1 MTAPVKTEHGFSRA
15 YIDRDATTPAG
26 PIRFIMATEGPKGD
40 GIDLRMAGAD
50 LRRFRANPVVGYGH
64 CYWGRNDL
72 PIGRASNTEVDGTRL
87 VADVIFDTADPFA
100 ATVDRKYRDGFLNAV
115 SIGFDVH
122 EWEDDS
128 GNYRTGGVA
137 TKWELFELS
146 AVPLPMDG
154 NAIVESGRGLD
165 PEYIAQWSGLDPEFL
180 AQWLERATGRVVDPR
195 RVKSAI
201 ERHPLSL
208 YRALASAQG

>member
-1 MTAPVKTEHGFSRA
+1 VSEDLKHGFARA
-15 YIDRDATTPAG
+15 YVDRDATEADG
-26 PIRFIMATEGPKGD
+26 PIRFVMATEGPKGD
-40 GIDLRMAGAD
+40 GIDLRMDGAD
-50 LRRFRANPVVGYGH
+50 LARYRANPIVGYGH

-72 PIGRASNTEVDGTRL
+72 PIGRASNTAVDGKRL
-87 VADVIFDTADPFA
+87 ITDVVFDTADEFA

-122 EWEDDS
+122 EWEDPKS
-128 GNYRTGGVA
+128 SYYNPGVA

-154 NAIVESGRGLD
+154 KAVVESGRGLD
-165 PEYIAQWSGLDPEFL
+165 PEFIAQWSGLDPEFL
-180 AQWLERATGRVVDPR
+180 AQWLQRATGREVP
-195 RVKSAI
+195 VKNVEAAI

-208 YRALASAQG
+208 YRALALAQG

>member
-1 MTAPVKTEHGFSRA
+1 MTEHSYSRA
-15 YIDRDATTPAG
+15 YIDRDATTETG
-26 PIRFIMATEGPKGD
+26 PIRFVMATEGPKGD
-40 GIDLRMAGAD
+40 GIDLRMDGAD

-72 PIGRASNTEVDGTRL
+72 PIGRAANTVVDGKRL
-87 VADVIFDTADPFA
+87 LTDVTFDTADEFA

-122 EWEDDS
+122 EWED
-128 GNYRTGGVA
+128 GQRNTGVA

-154 NAIVESGRGLD
+154 KAVVESGRGLD
-165 PEYIAQWSGLDPEFL
+165 PDYIAQWSGLDPEFL
-180 AQWLERATGRVVDPR
+180 AQWLERATGRQVPVR
-195 RVKSAI
+195 NVQAAI

-208 YRALASAQG
+208 YRALALAQG

>member
-1 MTAPVKTEHGFSRA
+1 MTEHSYSRA
-15 YIDRDATTPAG
+15 YVDRDATTTGG
-26 PIRFIMATEGPKGD
+26 PIRFVAATEGPKGD
-40 GIDLRMAGAD
+40 GIDLRMGGAD

-72 PIGRASNTEVDGTRL
+72 PIGRADNTLVDGDQL
-87 VADVIFDTADPFA
+87 LMDVVFDTADEFA

-122 EWEDDS
+122 EWED
-128 GNYRTGGVA
+128 GQRNTRVA
-137 TKWELFELS
+137 TQWELFELS

-154 NAIVESGRGLD
+154 KAVVESGRGLD
-165 PEYIAQWSGLDPEFL
+165 PDYIAQWSGLDPEFL
-180 AQWLERATGRVVDPR
+180 AQWLERATGRQVPVR
-195 RVKSAI
+195 NVQAAI

-208 YRALASAQG
+208 YRALALAQG

>member
-1 MTAPVKTEHGFSRA
+1 MTEHSYSRA
-15 YIDRDATTPAG
+15 YVDRDATTEAG
-26 PIRFIMATEGPKGD
+26 PIRFVMATEGPKGD
-40 GIDLRMAGAD
+40 GIDLRMDGAD

-72 PIGRASNTEVDGTRL
+72 PIGRASDTVVDGKRL
-87 VADVIFDTADPFA
+87 VCDVVFDTADEFA

-122 EWEDDS
+122 EWADGS
-128 GNYRTGGVA
+128 RSSGVA
-137 TKWELFELS
+137 TQWELFELS

-154 NAIVESGRGLD
+154 KAVVESGRGMD
-165 PEYIAQWSGLDPEFL
+165 PDYIAQWSGLDPEFL
-180 AQWLERATGRVVDPR
+180 AQWLERATGRKVATRTVAA
-195 RVKSAI
+195 AI

-208 YRALASAQG
+208 YRALAQAQG